1 MSSSS
6 LKVFVCQREIYRTYV
21 LTYFN
26 SVVATTRNLKII
38 FRSLIW
44 RLLRELH
51 TRIIL
56 INAPRYWKLKFLF
69 AVTDQRGFSTK
80 MLEGVCF
87 PILQT
92 CNIPDCEGVRR
103 FKVWFIRTIA
113 VFSYNDH
120 SSNYSWIIWV
130 LYWCAELLLYR
141 CDFKLELYFVFRCS
155 LLRTVELVQTP
166 APRILD
172 QPFGQPHLQRQL
184 RQQLRQQLLQ

>member
-26 SVVATTRNLKII
+26 SVVATIRNLKII

-56 INAPRYWKLKFLF
+56 INAPLYWKLKFLF
-69 AVTDQRGFSTK
+69 AVTDQKWFSTK

-87 PILQT
+87 SLLQT

-113 VFSYNDH
+113 GFSYNDH

-130 LYWCAELLLYR
+130 LYTGVPN
-141 CDFKLELYFVFRCS
+141 YFYIGVILSYNYTLSSGVLSYES
-155 LLRTVELVQTP
+155 LRLCKRLPQ
-166 APRILD
+166 
-172 QPFGQPHLQRQL
+172 GS
-184 RQQLRQQLLQ
+184 